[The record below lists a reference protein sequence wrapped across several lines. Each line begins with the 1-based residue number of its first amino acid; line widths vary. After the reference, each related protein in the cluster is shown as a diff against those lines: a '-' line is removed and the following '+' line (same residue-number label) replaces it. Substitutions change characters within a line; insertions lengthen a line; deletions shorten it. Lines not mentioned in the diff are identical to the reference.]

1 MMVKH
6 TNTHKQEISLEEKL
20 NILQDV
26 NKHMGAL
33 ITMVKQ
39 LYQYQLRMPLS
50 ETVMSLKTM
59 QNGMNT
65 HRQKQSKQIKITAYF
80 QKT

>member
-6 TNTHKQEISLEEKL
+6 TNTYKQKISLEEKL

-65 HRQKQSKQIKITAYF
+65 HRQKQSKQTKITAYF